1 MTAKSSWFA
10 KLIWAL
16 KRRFGNAESEQCH
29 VKRDDH
35 KKEDRGVFAI

>member
-16 KRRFGNAESEQCH
+16 KRWFGIAERERCH
-29 VKRDDH
+29 AERDDH
-35 KKEDRGVFAI
+35 EQGDRGVFAI